1 LFVVKLNIFLPV
13 LSEPGQM
20 GLTDSVTIANSNGDR
35 DGALFISVG
44 VFITVKIAAGQTIEH
59 KNIIILPV
67 TNHRW

>member
-1 LFVVKLNIFLPV
+1 
-13 LSEPGQM
+13 M